1 MELKKRCDCKKSL
14 CCLVLLKSTSI
25 SSKTCN
31 KGMVTSTKDCQKSH
45 TTIIESK
52 YQQNDSV
59 RYVLKRNLKFIRE
72 LYALTALTKE
82 IINYPI
88 LPPSPCNYTL
98 REILVD
104 SDKSKIGYEES
115 KSSNKSLI

>member
-1 MELKKRCDCKKSL
+1 
-14 CCLVLLKSTSI
+14 
-25 SSKTCN
+25 
-31 KGMVTSTKDCQKSH
+31 MVTSTKDCQKSH

-82 IINYPI
+82 IFNYPI